1 MRSSEAGREDV
12 VHMRVR
18 SDRQAIFDKK
28 NVRCQL
34 LHSFFTNHAQVFH
47 MTRQIDASSR
57 NVIQRVE

>member
-1 MRSSEAGREDV
+1 
-12 VHMRVR
+12 MRVR